1 MMLSLQNVT
10 QILTMKAKMQ
20 IVSLLSQHLELS
32 RVASRMIQLQKIL
45 NIVNKITQW
54 MIKVILFLQDWVSNY
69 LYPLTPFT
77 E

>member
-1 MMLSLQNVT
+1 MMLLLQNVT

-32 RVASRMIQLQKIL
+32 RVALRMIQLQKIL
-45 NIVNKITQW
+45 NMVKKITQW
-54 MIKVILFLQDWVSNY
+54 MITVILFLQDWVSSN